1 MAKQTT
7 EAQMLREYIQLQKTR
22 IKANAAAL
30 KELLPAVNATV
41 EIKLLKVIGQM
52 EKEAKL

>member
-1 MAKQTT
+1 MAKPTT

-22 IKANAAAL
+22 IKANAAAI
-30 KELLPAVNATV
+30 KTLLPEIPPAV
-41 EIKLLKVIGQM
+41 EIKLLKIIGQM

>member
-7 EAQMLREYIQLQKTR
+7 EAQMLREYIQLQKSR
-22 IKANAAAL
+22 IKANAQDL
-30 KELLPAVNATV
+30 KQLCSQVTPAV

-52 EKEAKL
+52 EKEAKI